1 MKKVKSL
8 KKAKQSAV
16 ILAIDTSCDDTAVA
30 LVQGEIILVNV
41 VASQVE
47 LHKQYGGVFPTVA
60 KQAHRENIDP
70 SVKLALK
77 RTGLTMKD
85 ISAIAVTVGP
95 GLAPSLEV
103 GINKAKDLAIEFQKP
118 FISVNHI
125 EGHLLSPLAKRN
137 SITKDK
143 KDKSANGNKLVKKDS
158 KVPQVKFPI
167 LGVVVS
173 GGHTDFVLIKDF
185 GKYQRIGFSIDDA
198 AGECL
203 DKIGRMIHLG
213 YPAGPLI
220 EQFAKKGDETRFK
233 FPLPMTQSKDY
244 NMSFSGLKTFA
255 RNLVIKLKQ
264 EAKRKG
270 KAGLDK
276 QTIYDVCASAQHG
289 VFRHILHK
297 LEKVLEK
304 EAVKEIWLGGGVAAN
319 VTLRKILRF
328 KANQY
333 GIKFRAPYT
342 NKLCSDNAAMIGLVA
357 VKKFTRGEVIVKPG
371 ELEKI
376 DRKPRWRIGEKI

>member
-1 MKKVKSL
+1 MKKEVVSKIVNKKS
-8 KKAKQSAV
+8 AI
-16 ILAIDTSCDDTAVA
+16 ILAIDTSCDDTSVA
-30 LVQGEIILVNV
+30 IVQGEIILVNI
-41 VASQVE
+41 VASQVD

-70 SVKLALK
+70 TVKLALK
-77 RTGLTMKD
+77 RAGLKMKD
-85 ISAIAVTVGP
+85 ITAVAVTVGP

-103 GINKAKDLAIEFQKP
+103 GINKAKDIAIEFKKP

-137 SITKDK
+137 TLSKSNDDQDK
-143 KDKSANGNKLVKKDS
+143 GKLVKKVL
-158 KVPQVKFPI
+158 KVKFPI

-173 GGHTDFVLIKDF
+173 GGHTEFVLIKEF
-185 GKYQRIGFSIDDA
+185 GKYERIGFSIDDA

-203 DKIGRMIHLG
+203 DKIGRMVYLG
-213 YPAGPLI
+213 YPAGPVI
-220 EQFAKKGDETRFK
+220 EELAKKGDEDRFK
-233 FPLPMTQSKDY
+233 FPLPMTQNKNY

-264 EAKRKG
+264 EAIIEG
-270 KAGLDK
+270 KKGLDK
-276 QTIYDVCASAQHG
+276 QTIYDLCASAQKG
-289 VFRHILHK
+289 VFRHILYK

-304 EAVKEIWLGGGVAAN
+304 ENVKEIWLGGGVAVN

-342 NKLCSDNAAMIGLVA
+342 DKLCGDNAAMIGLVA
-357 VKKFTRGEVIVKPG
+357 VKKFERDEVIVKPG
-371 ELEKI
+371 ELERV
-376 DRKPRWRIGEKI
+376 DRVPKWKVDEKK

>member
-1 MKKVKSL
+1 MSKKKVEPI
-8 KKAKQSAV
+8 
-16 ILAIDTSCDDTAVA
+16 ILAIDTSCDDTSVA
-30 LVQGEIILVNV
+30 IVQGEVVLVNV
-41 VASQVE
+41 VASQVD

-70 SVKLALK
+70 TVKHALK
-77 RTGLTMKD
+77 RAGLKMND
-85 ISAIAVTVGP
+85 ISAVGVTVGP

-103 GINKAKDLAIEFQKP
+103 GINKAKDLAIEFKKP

-125 EGHLLSPLAKRN
+125 EGHLLSPLARRN
-137 SITKDK
+137 SVTKD
-143 KDKSANGNKLVKKDS
+143 KLVKKIP
-158 KVPQVKFPI
+158 KTKFPI

-173 GGHTDFVLIKDF
+173 GGHTNFILIKDF
-185 GKYQRIGFSIDDA
+185 GKYERIGFSIDDA

-203 DKIGRMIHLG
+203 DKIGRMVYLG
-213 YPAGPLI
+213 YPAGPVI
-220 EQFAKKGDETRFK
+220 EEFAKKGDETRFK

-264 EAKRKG
+264 EATIEG
-270 KAGLDK
+270 KKGLDK

-304 EAVKEIWLGGGVAAN
+304 EEVKEIWLGGGVAAN
-319 VTLRKILRF
+319 ITLRKILRF

-333 GIKFRAPYT
+333 GIKFRAPYS
-342 NKLCSDNAAMIGLVA
+342 NKLCGDNAAMIGLVA
-357 VKKFTRGEVIVKPG
+357 SKKFARGEVIVKPAD
-371 ELEKI
+371 LEKI
-376 DRKPRWRIGEKI
+376 DRNPKWRVGEKK

>member
-1 MKKVKSL
+1 MKKGKSF
-8 KKAKQSAV
+8 KEKDNQPV
-16 ILAIDTSCDDTAVA
+16 TILAIDTSCDDTAVA
-30 LVQGEIILVNV
+30 LVKGEIILVNI

-60 KQAHRENIDP
+60 KQAHKENITP
-70 SVKLALK
+70 TVKLALK
-77 RTGLTMKD
+77 RAGLKMKD
-85 ISAIAVTVGP
+85 IAAVAVTVGP

-103 GINKAKDLAIEFQKP
+103 GINKAKDLAIEFKKP

-137 SITKDK
+137 SVAKHIKGEEK
-143 KDKSANGNKLVKKDS
+143 VVKKVS
-158 KVPQVKFPI
+158 KTKFPI

-173 GGHTDFVLIKDF
+173 GGHTDFVLIKAF
-185 GKYQRIGFSIDDA
+185 GEYERIGFSIDDA

-203 DKIGRMIHLG
+203 DKIGRMVYLG
-213 YPAGPLI
+213 YPAGPVI
-220 EQFAKKGDETRFK
+220 EEFAKNGDEDRFK
-233 FPLPMTQSKDY
+233 FPLPITQSKDY
-244 NMSFSGLKTFA
+244 NLSFSGLKTFA

-264 EAKRKG
+264 EAEIEG
-270 KAGLDK
+270 KTGLDK
-276 QTIYDVCASAQHG
+276 QTIYDVCASAQKG

-304 EAVKEIWLGGGVAAN
+304 ENVKEIWLGGGVAAN

-333 GIKFRAPYT
+333 GIKFKAPYS
-342 NKLCSDNAAMIGLVA
+342 NKLCGDNAAMIGLVA
-357 VKKFTRGEVIVKPG
+357 AKKFERGEMIIKPS

-376 DRKPRWRIGEKI
+376 DRNPKWRVDQNK

>member
-1 MKKVKSL
+1 MKKKITSKKVNKKS
-8 KKAKQSAV
+8 AT
-16 ILAIDTSCDDTAVA
+16 ILAIDTSCDDTSVA
-30 LVQGEIILVNV
+30 IVQGEIILVNV

-70 SVKLALK
+70 TVKLSLK
-77 RTGLTMKD
+77 RAGLKIKD
-85 ISAIAVTVGP
+85 IDAVAVTVGP

-103 GINKAKDLAIEFQKP
+103 GINKAKDLAIEFKKP

-137 SITKDK
+137 SVSKEKVTK
-143 KDKSANGNKLVKKDS
+143 KDP
-158 KVPQVKFPI
+158 KVQFPI

-173 GGHTDFVLIKDF
+173 GGHTDFVLIKQY
-185 GKYQRIGFSIDDA
+185 GKYERIGFSIDDA

-203 DKIGRMIHLG
+203 DKIGRMVYLG
-213 YPAGPLI
+213 YPAGPVI
-220 EQFAKKGDETRFK
+220 EEFAKKGDENRFK

-264 EAKRKG
+264 EAIIEG
-270 KAGLDK
+270 KKGLDK
-276 QTIYDVCASAQHG
+276 QTIYDVCASAQKG

-304 EAVKEIWLGGGVAAN
+304 EDIKEIWLGGGVAAN

-357 VKKFTRGEVIVKPG
+357 AKKFERGEVIIKPG
-371 ELEKI
+371 KLAQV
-376 DRKPRWRIGEKI
+376 DRIPRWKIGEKS

>member
-1 MKKVKSL
+1 MSKKKVEPI
-8 KKAKQSAV
+8 
-16 ILAIDTSCDDTAVA
+16 ILAIDTSCDDTAVS
-30 LVQGEIILVNV
+30 LVRGEIILVNI

-70 SVKLALK
+70 TVKLALK
-77 RTGLTMKD
+77 RAGLKMKD
-85 ISAIAVTVGP
+85 IAAVAVTVGP

-103 GINKAKDLAIEFQKP
+103 GINKAKDIAIEFKKP

-137 SITKDK
+137 TITKNGDNK
-143 KDKSANGNKLVKKDS
+143 KKEKEVKKAL
-158 KVPQVKFPI
+158 KTKFPI

-173 GGHTDFVLIKDF
+173 GGHTDFVLIKEY
-185 GKYQRIGFSIDDA
+185 GKYERIGFSIDDA

-203 DKIGRMIHLG
+203 DKIGRMVYLG
-213 YPAGPLI
+213 YPAGPVI
-220 EQFAKKGDETRFK
+220 EEFAKKGDENRFK
-233 FPLPMTQSKDY
+233 FPLPMTQVKDY

-264 EAKRKG
+264 EAIIEG
-270 KAGLDK
+270 KKGLDK
-276 QTIYDVCASAQHG
+276 QTVYDVCASAQKG
-289 VFRHILHK
+289 VFRHILYK
-297 LEKVLEK
+297 LEKVLE
-304 EAVKEIWLGGGVAAN
+304 EEDVKEIWLGGGVAAN

-342 NKLCSDNAAMIGLVA
+342 NKLCSDNAAMIGLVGA
-357 VKKFTRGEVIVKPG
+357 KKFERGEVIVKPG

-376 DRKPRWRIGEKI
+376 DRNPRWRIGNLI